1 MVEVENVRKLKA
13 ILYLLMLS
21 LLAMIIFYFW

>member
-1 MVEVENVRKLKA
+1 MLEVHDNVTD

-21 LLAMIIFYFW
+21 LTETSLLQPQP